1 MSVTAPQQQHR
12 FTVGTI
18 APGEPVRAMLR
29 GQAADLCYSSP
40 PWDDAHVKMYA
51 PGVFDWS
58 SFFHTLTEIVA
69 AHVHGWVFI
78 ESGLAMADNAAA
90 ILSQACVDVTI
101 HSTVYGPK
109 KAQLP
114 NRLLVGHTGKAVRGT
129 WHLPPGSEVGGAAQP
144 RRILETVAQPGQTLL
159 DPCCTNVYGAQA
171 AKRLGLSFYG
181 NDHNPNRAEAI
192 RRLLET

>member
-129 WHLPPGSEVGGAAQP
+129 WHLPPG
-144 RRILETVAQPGQTLL
+144 L